1 PPPERGSIQD
11 EKRELGMSEGVN
23 GRDDGMAWWAKFA
36 MLGGIFAVVL
46 MVFGPL
52 GYRTGLLGVS
62 GAVLL
67 APGMAVT
74 LAAVSLL
81 FAIVGLYL
89 SIRRG
94 LTAERMPVLVGGG
107 LSLAIVINMAMQ
119 FSAASAV
126 PPIHDITTAPED
138 PPLFVAV
145 VDLRGA
151 EDNPLEYDAEN
162 LTDPTRS
169 AYPFVQ
175 PIVTELAPAEAYAK
189 ALALVE
195 DFGWDIAAA
204 SEADGLIEATD
215 TTLMY
220 GFKDDVA
227 VRVRA
232 EGAGSRIDLRSVSR
246 VGQSDLGAN
255 ATRIK
260 AFIDRF

>member
-1 PPPERGSIQD
+1 
-11 EKRELGMSEGVN
+11 MSEGMN
-23 GRDDGMAWWAKFA
+23 GQDDGMAWWAKFT
-36 MLGGIFAVVL
+36 MLGGIFSVL
-46 MVFGPL
+46 LMAFGPV
-52 GYRTGLLGVS
+52 GYRIGLLGVS

-74 LAAVSLL
+74 LAAVSFL

-94 LTAERMPVLVGGG
+94 LMAERMPVLVGGG

-119 FSAASAV
+119 FGAASAV
-126 PPIHDITTAPED
+126 PPIHDITTSPED
-138 PPLFVAV
+138 PPLFAAV
-145 VDLRGA
+145 VDLRGT

-162 LTDPTRS
+162 LIEPTRT

-175 PIVTELAPAEAYAK
+175 PIVSELAPAEAYAK
-189 ALALVE
+189 ALALVK
-195 DFGWDIAAA
+195 DFGWEIAAE

-255 ATRIK
+255 AARIK

>member
-1 PPPERGSIQD
+1 
-11 EKRELGMSEGVN
+11 MSEGVN
-23 GRDDGMAWWAKFA
+23 GQEDGMAWWAKFA
-36 MLGGIFAVVL
+36 MLGGIFSVVL

-52 GYRTGLLGVS
+52 GYRAGLLGVS

-74 LAAVSLL
+74 LAAVSFL

-89 SIRRG
+89 SVRRG

-119 FSAASAV
+119 FGAASAV
-126 PPIHDITTAPED
+126 PPIHDITTSPED

-162 LTDPTRS
+162 LIEPTRS

-175 PIVTELAPAEAYAK
+175 PIVTELAPAAAYAK

-195 DFGWDIAAA
+195 DFGWDVAAA

-232 EGAGSRIDLRSVSR
+232 EGTGSRIDLRSVSR